1 VSSGWIVITGGSSGI
16 GLETARRLGP
26 EYPLLLV
33 ARQPRPLEAAAAELR
48 GLGSAVELAV
58 ADVADEAQ
66 VAAAIQQLPTEDWVH
81 GLVNSAAIV
90 DHHPAESMPL
100 AAWDSVIR
108 INLRGPFVCSQL
120 AFPRMRPGSV
130 IVNLS
135 SINGHA
141 ALPEHANYAASK
153 AGLMMLTRCLAVDWA
168 RYGIRVV
175 SVSPAVIDTP
185 MNRRMDDEGR
195 QDPAV
200 VLQRTPLGRYGRP
213 EEVAEV
219 IAFLLSDK
227 ASYVTGVDFAVD
239 GGWTAYGAM

>member
-1 VSSGWIVITGGSSGI
+1 MSVGWVVITGGSSGI
-16 GLETARRLGP
+16 GLETARRLRAD
-26 EYPLLLV
+26 YPLLLI
-33 ARQPRPLEAAAAELR
+33 ARRPGPLGQAADEIGPR
-48 GLGSAVELAV
+48 SHAVEVAV
-58 ADVADEAQ
+58 ADVADDGQ
-66 VAAAIQQLPTEDWVH
+66 VAEAIRRIPADDWIHAV
-81 GLVNSAAIV
+81 VNSAAIV

-100 AAWDSVIR
+100 TAWDAVIR
-108 INLRGPFVCSQL
+108 VNLRGPFVCSQL

-141 ALPEHANYAASK
+141 ALPEHANYASSK

-185 MNRRMDDEGR
+185 MNRRMDEEGR

-200 VLQRTPLGRYGRP
+200 VLRRTPLGRYGRP
-213 EEVAEV
+213 DEVAEV
-219 IAFLLSDK
+219 IAFLLSDR
-227 ASYVTGVDFAVD
+227 ASYITGVDIAVD